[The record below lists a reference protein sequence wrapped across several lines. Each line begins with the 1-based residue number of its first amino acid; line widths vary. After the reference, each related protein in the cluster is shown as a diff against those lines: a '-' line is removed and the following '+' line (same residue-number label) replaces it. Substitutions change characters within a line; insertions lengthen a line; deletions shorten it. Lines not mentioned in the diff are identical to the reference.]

1 MGVDYYVMESS
12 VIVGTMEFI
21 IACCDVSRM

>member
-1 MGVDYYVMESS
+1 MGVDYYIVESS
-12 VIVGTMEFI
+12 VIVGTVRFV